1 MSVRPTILSGGRVI
15 DPDSGFDGIAD
26 VVIDRQ
32 GRIKEVGP
40 NLAAQADSKWLVI
53 DCAGKWVLP
62 GLVDI
67 HVHFREPGHEYKE
80 TIETGSRSA
89 VAGGFTTVAC
99 MANTNPVNDTGAVTR
114 FMVDRSMQAGLC
126 RVLPIAALSKGLK
139 GEKLAEISDMID
151 EGAVAISDDGMPVMD
166 AHLMR
171 RGLEYSRIFDVPI
184 SVHEE
189 DSCLSH
195 HGCMNEGPTA
205 TRLGLQ
211 GIPNAAE
218 DVMVARDIELAALT
232 GGHVHIA
239 HISTAGAVRMVR
251 EGQARGIRVT
261 AEATPHHFV
270 LTDEAV
276 GDYDTHA
283 KMAPPLRSAADR
295 DAVKAG
301 LADGTIC
308 AIATDHAPHP
318 AQDKDVEFELAANG
332 IVGLET
338 AWGLTMAEVEAGSWS
353 LMDAVRLLTSGP
365 SACFNLETGTLRAG
379 RMADITVID
388 PQGRTGVVPEHLWSR
403 SWNTPFAGWD
413 LPTRVDRTLFAG
425 KTVYVWDGE
434 RGRVGAD
441 AARARVQ

>member
-1 MSVRPTILSGGRVI
+1 MSGRPTILSGGRVI
-15 DPDSGFDGIAD
+15 DPDAGFDGIAD

-40 NLAAQADSKWLVI
+40 NLAAQADGKWTVI
-53 DCAGKWVLP
+53 DCTGKWVLP

-126 RVLPIAALSKGLK
+126 RVLPIAALSKGLQ

-171 RGLEYSRIFDVPI
+171 RGLEYSKIFGVPV

-195 HGCMNEGPTA
+195 NGCMNEGPTA
-205 TRLGLQ
+205 TRLGLP

-251 EGQARGIRVT
+251 EGQARGVKVT

-276 GDYDTHA
+276 GDYDTDA
-283 KMAPPLRSAADR
+283 KMAPPLRSAEDR
-295 DAVKAG
+295 DAVKQG
-301 LADGTIC
+301 LIDGTIC

-365 SACFNLETGTLRAG
+365 SECFGLETGTLRAG

-388 PQGRTGVVPEHLWSR
+388 PGGRTNVVRERLWSK
-403 SWNTPFAGWD
+403 SGNTPFAGWD
-413 LPTRVDRTLFAG
+413 LPTRVDRTIFAG
-425 KTVYVWDGE
+425 RTVYVWDGE
-434 RGRVGAD
+434 RGRVGTD
-441 AARARVQ
+441 AARRRR

>member
-1 MSVRPTILSGGRVI
+1 MSVRPTILTGGRVL
-15 DPDSGFDGIAD
+15 DPDSGHDGIAD
-26 VVIDRQ
+26 VVIGRQ

-40 NLAAQADSKWLVI
+40 GLASQADDKWLVV

-80 TIETGSRSA
+80 TIETGCRSA
-89 VAGGFTTVAC
+89 VAGGFTSVAC

-114 FMVDRSMQAGLC
+114 FMVDRAMRTGLA
-126 RVLPIAALSKGLK
+126 RVLPIGALSKGLK
-139 GEKLAEISDMID
+139 GEKLAEISDMVD

-171 RGLEYSRIFDVPI
+171 RGLEYSRIFDVPV

-189 DSCLSH
+189 DSCLAH

-205 TRLGLQ
+205 TRLGLP

-232 GGHVHIA
+232 GGHLHIA

-251 EGQARGIRVT
+251 EAQARGLRVT
-261 AEATPHHFV
+261 AEAAPHHFM

-276 GDYDTHA
+276 GAYDTHA

-295 DAVKAG
+295 DAVLAG

-338 AWGLTMAEVEAGSWS
+338 AWGLTMQRVHDGTLT
-353 LMDAVRLLTSGP
+353 LMQAVQLLTSGP
-365 SACFNLETGTLRAG
+365 SECFRLETGTLRAG
-379 RMADITVID
+379 RPADVTIID
-388 PQGRTGVVPEHLWSR
+388 PQGAQTVVPSTLWSR
-403 SWNTPFAGWD
+403 SHNTPFAGWQ
-413 LPTRVDRTLFAG
+413 LPTRVERTIFAG
-425 KTVYVWDGE
+425 RTVFVWDGE
-434 RGRVGAD
+434 RGRVGTD
-441 AARARVQ
+441 AARYRTR